1 MFRKLS
7 LGNFKRFQSAALNL
21 RRVNIIVGPNN
32 SGKSSILGALRL
44 LSQTLDSYDD
54 QVPLLLN
61 GPFGDFGTFR
71 DVVYK
76 NHRGRPIELA
86 FDIEVPALSSA
97 ANNPSGPKTR
107 ASFDVVFKYRQEERE
122 IYAQSVVIKID
133 GTHAIT
139 LRYSPDGRRHNIER
153 LGTVEIPPTLK
164 NSIARE
170 FRVRHF
176 FPVPYA
182 TRLGMFAD
190 PDRDTPY
197 RKFVTD
203 FNKSENSEVVRS
215 LSRLNSRL
223 TRFISS
229 TDYLGPLRT
238 PPSRTYLFSGERS
251 RRIGASG
258 ENMTSLLARSES
270 RRSRERADRSDEPT
284 IGGRINDWLQKAQM
298 AQSATVEP
306 ISDRHFELRV
316 KNFFTREDQNIA
328 DVGFGHSQVIP
339 FLTGGYALGAGSV
352 YMAEQPELHL
362 HPRAQAELG
371 DFLAELYQ
379 SETQTIVETHSE
391 HMILRLQQHVAAG
404 TISHRHIRFFYVNND
419 PEALT
424 SNGSQEA
431 SDGEIIPI
439 DLDAQG
445 QFTRPW
451 PRGFFPEKL
460 EESKKLAR
468 IRAAQTSLKF

>member
-1 MFRKLS
+1 MFRRLS
-7 LGNFKRFQSAALNL
+7 LGNFKRFQQATLNL

-44 LSQTLDSYDD
+44 ICQTLDSYDD

-86 FDIEVPALSSA
+86 FDVDLPNLNSVSSNTA
-97 ANNPSGPKTR
+97 GPKTR

-122 IYAQSVVIKID
+122 IYAQNVSIKID
-133 GTHAIT
+133 GAHAIT
-139 LRYSPDGRRHNIER
+139 LRYSPDGRRHNVER
-153 LGTVEIPPTLK
+153 LGTVEIPPPLK
-164 NSIARE
+164 NSLSRE

-176 FPVPYA
+176 VPVPLA
-182 TRLGMFAD
+182 GRLGLFSD
-190 PDRDTPY
+190 SERDTPY
-197 RKFVTD
+197 RKFVTQ
-203 FNKSENSEVVRS
+203 FNSSKGAEIIRS
-215 LSRLNSRL
+215 LTRLNSRL
-223 TRFISS
+223 TRFIGR
-229 TDYLGPLRT
+229 TDYLGPSRT
-238 PPSRTYLFSGERS
+238 PPARTYLFSGERS

-258 ENMTSLLARSES
+258 ENMTSLLATSEA
-270 RRSRERADRSDEPT
+270 RRSREKSDAVSDPT
-284 IGGRINDWLQKAQM
+284 IGERINDWLQKAQM
-298 AQSATVEP
+298 AHSATVSP

-316 KNFFTREDQNIA
+316 KNYFTREDQNIA

-339 FLTGGYALGAGSV
+339 FLAGGYALGSDAV

-362 HPRAQAELG
+362 HPKAQAELG
-371 DFLAELYQ
+371 DFVAQLYDA
-379 SETQTIVETHSE
+379 ETQVFIETHSE
-391 HMILRLQQHVAAG
+391 HMILRLQQHVASGA
-404 TISHRHIRFFYVNND
+404 ISPRHIRFFYVTND
-419 PEALT
+419 LQSP
-424 SNGSQEA
+424 G
-431 SDGEIIPI
+431 DGEPTDKNDNEIVPI

-451 PRGFFPEKL
+451 PKGFFPEKL

-468 IRAAQTSLKF
+468 IRMAQMPLKF